1 MSEKSRNHAARSV
14 QEIARGQPGM
24 ARALRMAEACIALNV
39 RLQPLLPDSARGQ
52 VRVACIEGTTLL
64 IACASSAWA
73 ARARMLAES
82 LLDEARRHWPAPLE
96 EIRVFIAPGMTAESG
111 TGGSGADILR

>member
-1 MSEKSRNHAARSV
+1 MLPPSYNAPVTEKSRNHSARSV

-24 ARALRMAEACIALNV
+24 ARALRMAEACIALNA
-39 RLQPLLPDSARGQ
+39 RLQPLLPAAAKGQ
-52 VRVACIEGTTLL
+52 VQVACIEGSTLM

-73 ARARMLAES
+73 ARARMHAEA

-96 EIRVFIAPGMTAESG
+96 EIRVFIAPGMI
-111 TGGSGADILR
+111 ADAPG